1 MFYTMLVFGALLI
14 LALAIILFIALQFAA
29 GVIFLVVFLAY
40 ILAVY
45 WGRDKIRVG
54 TVLL

>member
-29 GVIFLVVFLAY
+29 GVIFLVVFLAF
-40 ILAVY
+40 ILAIY
-45 WGRDKIRVG
+45 CGRDKIRVG

>member
-14 LALAIILFIALQFAA
+14 LALAIILFIGLQFAA
-29 GVIFLVVFLAY
+29 GVIFLVVFFAY
-40 ILAVY
+40 ILAIY
-45 WGRDKIRVG
+45 CGRDKIRVG

>member
-14 LALAIILFIALQFAA
+14 LALAIILFVALQFAA

-40 ILAVY
+40 ILAIY
-45 WGRDKIRVG
+45 CGRDKIRVG